1 MNKTTKITTF
11 LAKLYGQV
19 LYFSTI
25 YSSLKDRAAS
35 LFHICQQIWG
45 DCRDQID
52 VEKKLH

>member
-11 LAKLYGQV
+11 LANLYGQV

-52 VEKKLH
+52 VAKKLH